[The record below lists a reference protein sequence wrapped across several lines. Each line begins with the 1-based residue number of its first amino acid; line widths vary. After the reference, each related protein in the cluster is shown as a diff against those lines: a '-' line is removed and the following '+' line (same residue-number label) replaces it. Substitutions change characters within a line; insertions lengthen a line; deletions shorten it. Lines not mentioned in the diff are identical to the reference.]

1 MTRDYI
7 ELWFSFKPPQKLQNT
22 HLSDRLPMPL
32 YKLHTALGRLLM
44 ELEINCGYAAG
55 DNFSGVAQRGIYTVA
70 AMDKGNGAELLDCP
84 VGRN

>member
-70 AMDKGNGAELLDCP
+70 AMGNGAELLDCP